1 MLSMPEIDG
10 IRRMDREGMT
20 PVEIARAT
28 NHDPKTVRKY
38 IEMDDFS
45 PKPPEM
51 VERPSILDPHKP
63 FIDEILT
70 GDLKV
75 RRKQR
80 HSGTRIYERLRDERG
95 YTGGITTVRVYVARR
110 KAELGLGRQAFLDLV
125 WAPGSLQA
133 DFFDADI
140 IHGGKVVRA
149 HVLCVCFPH

>member
-10 IRRMDREGMT
+10 IRRMDREGAT
-20 PVEIARAT
+20 PAEIARAT

-45 PKPPEM
+45 PKPPEK

-75 RRKQR
+75 RRKQC
-80 HSGTRIYERLRDERG
+80 HSGTRIFERLRDLTQTVGPCDDPAHRG
-95 YTGGITTVRVYVARR
+95 RWCSPRRSRAGAR
-110 KAELGLGRQAFLDLV
+110 
-125 WAPGSLQA
+125 P
-133 DFFDADI
+133 
-140 IHGGKVVRA
+140 
-149 HVLCVCFPH
+149 P

>member
-10 IRRMDREGMT
+10 IRRMDREGAT
-20 PVEIARAT
+20 PAEIARAT

-45 PKPPEM
+45 PKPPEK

-75 RRKQR
+75 RRKQC
-80 HSGTRIYERLRDERG
+80 HSGTRIFERLRDERVFWFTKIG
-95 YTGGITTVRVYVARR
+95 TTCLTENGTTCLTEWSHHMR
-110 KAELGLGRQAFLDLV
+110 
-125 WAPGSLQA
+125 
-133 DFFDADI
+133 
-140 IHGGKVVRA
+140 
-149 HVLCVCFPH
+149 